1 MELLKR
7 FIDYYALNWKTNT
20 ISLEWVGIV
29 IKNNLMNAYKEF
41 YKMLIVKIY
50 LYIEEKK
57 KYIWFD
63 NGVWADEKDIA
74 ISVALKIVQGELKKK
89 LLRIKNAFGHYEFTH
104 VKHVNFYYNQQFV
117 KANNIWKYNHT
128 IK

>member
-1 MELLKR
+1 
-7 FIDYYALNWKTNT
+7 
-20 ISLEWVGIV
+20 
-29 IKNNLMNAYKEF
+29 MNAYKEF

-63 NGVWADEKDIA
+63 SGVWADEKDIVT
-74 ISVALKIVQGELKKK
+74 SVALKIVQGELKKK
-89 LLRIKNAFGHYEFTH
+89 LLRIKNAFGHYVFTH

-117 KANNIWKYNHT
+117 KANNIWKYYHT